1 MPVFRAGV
9 WHEQPVVFAEPK
21 ISAQLLISDTTRRNH
36 LAQPSCFF
44 ACIFVWLSIR
54 IFIRI
59 KIQEDFM
66 TAILAS
72 HNGGIDKTTTAVR
85 LATSPQ
91 MLAPSLQLGGD
102 GNRDAPPWTQRGKGV
117 PLSAT
122 DATAASTVA

>member
-66 TAILAS
+66 TA
-72 HNGGIDKTTTAVR
+72 VR

-91 MLAPSLQLGGD
+91 MLAPSLQPGGD